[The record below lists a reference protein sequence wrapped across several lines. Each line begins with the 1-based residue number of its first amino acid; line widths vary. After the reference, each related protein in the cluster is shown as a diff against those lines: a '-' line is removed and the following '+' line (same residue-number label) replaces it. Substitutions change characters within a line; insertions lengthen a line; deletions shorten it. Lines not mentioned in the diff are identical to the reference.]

1 MPRFCFVVKY
11 VVNSY
16 MDLINELKEALA
28 YFGIWEEMFYGIVGE
43 YEKKHRF
50 YHTWQYHIKPMS
62 AEIVDLHLYGKI
74 TTEEKY
80 ILLATALY
88 HDIVYEPLNP
98 KNEEESADR
107 FFKDASENHTDGKL
121 ATSKERLAVFNI
133 IVGSKHHKP
142 YDHLSTI
149 FYDIDLAGLRTGD
162 LSRMIEDGIRVMKEY
177 QVFDYGLYKVGRDK
191 IIATF
196 KDKFPENANNIDAYL
211 QWLKY
216 YKPKV
221 GLYAGSFNPFHIGHM
236 DILKRAELT
245 YDKVI
250 VAIGD
255 NPDKNMSTEEQ
266 LSNLKKVIP
275 YHQVESFKGYLT
287 DYVKKLEE
295 SGVEV
300 TIVKGLRGG
309 EDLNYETAQLR
320 YMEDYTGTKVKM
332 HYIVGDAKL
341 SHISSSA
348 IKKIASIN
356 PEHAK
361 QYLP

>member
-1 MPRFCFVVKY
+1 
-11 VVNSY
+11 
-16 MDLINELKEALA
+16 MDLISELKEALA
-28 YFGIWEEMFYGIVGE
+28 YFGIWPETFYGIVKE
-43 YEKKHRF
+43 YQKKHRF
-50 YHTWQYHIKPMS
+50 YHTWDYHIKPIVK
-62 AEIVDLHLYGKI
+62 EILDLHLYDKI
-74 TTEEKY
+74 TKEEKY
-80 ILLATALY
+80 ILLVTALY

-107 FFKDASENHTDGKL
+107 FFKDATENFTDDKL
-121 ATSKERLAVFNI
+121 AKSEDRLSVFNI
-133 IVGSKHHKP
+133 IVGSKHHQA
-142 YDHLSTI
+142 YDKLSKI
-149 FYDIDLAGLRTGD
+149 FYDIDLEGLRTGG
-162 LSRMIEDGIRVMKEY
+162 LARMIEDGIRVMKEY
-177 QVFDYGLYKVGRDK
+177 QVYDYGLYKVGRDQ

-196 KDKFPENANNIDAYL
+196 KDRFPENANNIDAYL
-211 QWLKY
+211 QWLKF

-236 DILKRAELT
+236 DILNRAELT

-266 LSNLKKVIP
+266 LSNLKKVLP

-309 EDLNYETAQLR
+309 EDLGYETAQLR
-320 YMEDYTGTKVKM
+320 YMEDYTRSKVKI

-361 QYLP
+361 QYLL